1 MTNGGGTGM
10 LEDDLKRA
18 IETFNQKAQT
28 DGKLQAEI
36 KGKVRSVLVELTDT
50 ESFNFMLK
58 DSRLGPLCKGRIDN
72 PDIHVTTDSVTM
84 EALMKKEMGPMK
96 ALVTKRLKLTKIS
109 MEDLSTLRK
118 FF

>member
-1 MTNGGGTGM
+1 M
-10 LEDDLKRA
+10 LEDDIRNA
-18 IETFNQKAQT
+18 IDTFNQRAQT
-28 DGKLQAEI
+28 DEKLRAEI

-50 ESFNFMLK
+50 ESFNFTLK
-58 DSRLGPLCKGRIDN
+58 DDRLGPLARGIIPN
-72 PDIHVTTDSVTM
+72 PDIHITTDSVTM
-84 EALMKKEMGPMK
+84 EALMKREMGPMK

>member
-1 MTNGGGTGM
+1 M
-10 LEDDLKRA
+10 LEDDIRRA

-28 DGKLQAEI
+28 DERLKAEI

-50 ESFNFMLK
+50 ESFNFTLK
-58 DSRLGPLCKGRIDN
+58 DDRLGPLGRGVIPN
-72 PDIHVTTDSVTM
+72 PDIHITTDSVTM
-84 EALMKKEMGPMK
+84 EALMKREMGPMK

>member
-1 MTNGGGTGM
+1 M
-10 LEDDLKRA
+10 LEDELKRA
-18 IETFNQKAQT
+18 IDNFNTRAAT
-28 DGKLQAEI
+28 DEKLQGEI
-36 KGKVRSVLVELTDT
+36 RGKSRTVLLEMTDS
-50 ESFNFMLK
+50 ESFNFPLK
-58 DSRLGPLCKGRIDN
+58 DSRLGPLARGKIAN

-109 MEDLSTLRK
+109 MEDLNTLRK